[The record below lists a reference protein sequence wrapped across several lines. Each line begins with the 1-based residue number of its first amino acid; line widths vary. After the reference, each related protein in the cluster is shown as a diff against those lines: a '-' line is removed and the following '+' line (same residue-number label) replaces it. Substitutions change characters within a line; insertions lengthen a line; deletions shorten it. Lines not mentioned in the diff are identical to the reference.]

1 MKPEDQSDEEL
12 QRILAMKQ
20 REIPSPKFFQGLS
33 GRITDRLH
41 HPGPPPPP
49 TLMQKLG
56 LDFDTKPVLL
66 CASGIVVCALLIYGI
81 VSSRHVEVPAPTQEV
96 AVEGIVPVNRPGASM
111 APTKPGARIATPE
124 ELPRSVDPAFAAD
137 PSALKNFGTQP
148 KPVAVPAPAPPK

>member
-1 MKPEDQSDEEL
+1 MKPEDQSEEEL

-41 HPGPPPPP
+41 HPGPPPPL

-56 LDFDTKPVLL
+56 LDFDTKPVLI
-66 CASGIVVCALLIYGI
+66 CASGVVVCALLVYGI
-81 VSSRHVEVPAPTQEV
+81 VSSRHVEAPAPAQEV
-96 AVEGIVPVNRPGASM
+96 AVEGNVPVHRLGASM
-111 APTKPGARIATPE
+111 APTKPSARIATPE
-124 ELPRSVDPAFAAD
+124 ELPRSVDPAFAAE

-148 KPVAVPAPAPPK
+148 KPVAVPAPASPK

>member
-33 GRITDRLH
+33 GRIADRLH

-49 TLMQKLG
+49 TLLQRLG
-56 LDFDTKPVLL
+56 LDFDMKPVLI
-66 CASGIVVCALLIYGI
+66 CASGIVVCALLVYGI
-81 VSSRHVEVPAPTQEV
+81 LSSRNVEAPPPTQEA
-96 AVEGIVPVNRPGASM
+96 AVEGNVPVNRLGASM
-111 APTKPGARIATPE
+111 APTKPGARVATPE

-137 PSALKNFGTQP
+137 PSTLKNFGSQP
-148 KPVAVPAPAPPK
+148 KPVVVPAPDSKK